1 MEGKVVKVIKSGET
15 TFIYHDDYCRDK
27 TPEEVKAILNR
38 IAAIALPGLK
48 AAYYRKEQ
56 EETNS
61 A

>member
-15 TFIYHDDYCRDK
+15 TFVYHDDYCRDK

-48 AAYYRKEQ
+48 AAYYRKEK